1 MRELDELT
9 RAISRQNQQNQSQ
22 RTYPKPVPQVT
33 SSLRRGS
40 RLLGE
45 EWDSLAA
52 EAQREEIVIRI
63 SELESQIAER
73 RQLPSSAWG
82 SLHEEVA
89 SLKTML
95 SSRRDDVSEILTLQI
110 GRLRE
115 LKQAGT
121 RVSHVEKDR
130 IKNDMLSMK
139 AEIQFLDERAGDLD
153 KLGRLVETDDAS
165 QDRALEDD
173 SKNWD
178 LWFEASGHRT
188 K

>member
-22 RTYPKPVPQVT
+22 REYPKPVPQRK
-33 SSLRRGS
+33 SSLPRRSG
-40 RLLGE
+40 LLGE
-45 EWDSLAA
+45 EWDNMAA

-73 RQLPSSAWG
+73 RQLPARAWG
-82 SLHEEVA
+82 TLHEDIA

-95 SSRRDDVSEILTLQI
+95 SSRRDDVSEILTSRI

-115 LKQAGT
+115 LKQVGT
-121 RVSHVEKDR
+121 RVSHMDKDQ

-153 KLGRLVETDDAS
+153 KLGRLVEPDGGS

-178 LWFEASGHRT
+178 LWFEASGHRS